1 MFWKKKHPVLLDRR
15 ERDIKGWS
23 GWVEEDEA
31 RPILERRTLALEEGS
46 GQGRSSMVK
55 GSEQTGAEEVG
66 AADVGAKI
74 NG

>member
-31 RPILERRTLALEEGS
+31 RPILERRTLALEEGGGS
-46 GQGRSSMVK
+46 GQGR
-55 GSEQTGAEEVG
+55 T
-66 AADVGAKI
+66 
-74 NG
+74 

>member
-46 GQGRSSMVK
+46 GQGRTSMV
-55 GSEQTGAEEVG
+55 GGGEQTGAEVG
-66 AADVGAKI
+66 AEDVGARI
-74 NG
+74 GG